1 MGFMSAPLWMGLE
14 EFTAHNARAEDVA
27 QGSDFPP

>member
-1 MGFMSAPLWMGLE
+1 MGLE